1 LRQEE
6 AKFPIKSCLLLAGV
20 LLSVLLFAQGYVF
33 GYGDLEE
40 MNSIAM
46 NMADPTL
53 FSKDLFVQDA
63 LLMGINHR
71 SFSAFLISFLGL
83 SLIPWLAFLWFL
95 FSAVLLLT
103 GLIKLV
109 STTTQKPV
117 IIFLALLATC
127 LITYDLNLG
136 GHDLYSNGFGGALLA
151 EGLLA
156 WAWYFLI
163 RQQYIQMSLLS
174 VAATLAHPLEGVQFF
189 AISSALLFW
198 LSFSKDRLPKA
209 WWLSLP
215 IYVFTAGIYV
225 LFTHLAVSEGQEDVQ
240 AHIDMAYYF
249 RNPHHFDFLSFS
261 KKGALLMLLLMAL
274 GLPALWKQNKLLA
287 KACIIVVLGML
298 VYTIGTLGFRLHLVF
313 NTEWFRTN
321 IWLKLFLIMALV
333 KRLDPYIPEK
343 WSRLKQSHAIPF
355 LALFLISLF
364 YPVAEDRQFPWL
376 GTQRKSQEIALEAK
390 NVLPIDALVLFPLSV
405 NDFRCFS
412 ERSGYVGM
420 KAMPVRKEGMRMWY
434 KRVNMAF
441 GQHLGTGLWGFKM
454 VPSADQFLRQL
465 TYQEL
470 MKLKKDG
477 VTHLLTF
484 AEVNY
489 PGLRKLAFNS
499 AYVLYEL

>member
-1 LRQEE
+1 M
-6 AKFPIKSCLLLAGV
+6 LAGV

-71 SFSAFLISFLGL
+71 SFCAFLISFLGL

-117 IIFLALLATC
+117 IIFITLLATC

-136 GHDLYSNGFGGALLA
+136 GHDLYSNGFGGTLLA

-189 AISSALLFW
+189 AISSALLLW
-198 LSFSKDRLPKA
+198 LSFSKDRPPKA

-225 LFTHLAVSEGQEDVQ
+225 LITLLAVSGGQEDVQ

-249 RNPHHFDFLSFS
+249 RNPHHFDILSFS
-261 KKGALLMLLLMAL
+261 KKGALLMLLLMAF
-274 GLPALWKQNKLLA
+274 GLPALWKQNKFIA
-287 KACIIVVLGML
+287 KASIIVLLGML
-298 VYTIGTLGFRLHLVF
+298 VYTIGTLGFRQHLVF

-333 KRLDPYIPEK
+333 KKLEPYIPEK
-343 WSRLKQSHAIPF
+343 WSRLRHSHAYPF
-355 LALFLISLF
+355 LALFLVSLSF
-364 YPVAEDRQFPWL
+364 PIAEDKQFPWF
-376 GTQRKSQEIALEAK
+376 GTQKKSQEIALKAK
-390 NVLPIDALVLFPLSV
+390 SILPKDALVLFPLSV

-420 KAMPVRKEGMRMWY
+420 KAMPLRKEGMRMWY
-434 KRVNMAF
+434 ERVNKAF

-454 VPSADQFLRQL
+454 VPPADQYLRQL
-465 TYQEL
+465 TYHEL

-489 PGLRKLAFNS
+489 LGLRKLASNS
-499 AYVLYEL
+499 AYALYEL